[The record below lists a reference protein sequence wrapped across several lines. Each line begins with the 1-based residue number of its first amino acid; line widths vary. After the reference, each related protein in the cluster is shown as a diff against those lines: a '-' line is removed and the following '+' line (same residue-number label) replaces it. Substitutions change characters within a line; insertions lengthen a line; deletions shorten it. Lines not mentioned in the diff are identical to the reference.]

1 MKKFKSNSIFCLLSF
16 AFCLLLLAACTA
28 KGPSVGEKEAAIYR
42 EYTEKVKAAQSIED
56 IAQIENE
63 SGYEDRIT
71 ELLPEWRALIHGTDS
86 SAYYAEMAKT
96 QGAKDTLKMVTE
108 AKLTEFIKNIKFD

>member
-1 MKKFKSNSIFCLLSF
+1 MVIFYYLCGVKLSIAKFKMKKLISII
-16 AFCLLLLAACTA
+16 AILLLVACTA
-28 KGPSVGEKEAAIYR
+28 NGPSVGEKEAAIYR

-63 SGYEDRIT
+63 SGIEDRI
-71 ELLPEWRALIHGTDS
+71 
-86 SAYYAEMAKT
+86 AEMAKT

-108 AKLTEFIKNIKFD
+108 AKLTEFIKNIKFE